1 MGKKS
6 RERQERREHIA
17 SRANQTSTS
26 QTAQRKKGLTNAKKM
41 LIGIALVVIISIG
54 ASFAFS
60 SQTPPT
66 VDGKT
71 YPANVSPVTYS
82 QASIAADNSKV
93 TVPLSEVNSSK
104 LMFVDLKLTTP
115 LQTLDY
121 QGRTVPLTLYR
132 DGGYLPLVIISTP
145 SGNTVAGIRT
155 CEPCGSFS
163 FHIVKAANIKCDVC
177 GAEWT
182 LEDFSPVSGGC
193 ATYPPPKLPTT
204 VNGDTVVVDL
214 SALQL
219 QYAA

>member
-1 MGKKS
+1 M
-6 RERQERREHIA
+6 
-17 SRANQTSTS
+17 
-26 QTAQRKKGLTNAKKM
+26 
-41 LIGIALVVIISIG
+41 GIALLAIIIIG
-54 ASFAFS
+54 ASVAFS
-60 SQTPPT
+60 SQPPPT
-66 VDGKT
+66 VEGRT
-71 YPANVSPVTYS
+71 YPTNVSPVTYS

-121 QGRTVPLTLYR
+121 QGRTIPLAYYR

>member
-6 RERQERREHIA
+6 RERQERRERIA
-17 SRANQTSTS
+17 LEQPTNNNTHVP
-26 QTAQRKKGLTNAKKM
+26 QRKKGLTNAKKM
-41 LIGIALVVIISIG
+41 LIGIALVVIIAIG
-54 ASFAFS
+54 ASVAFS

-71 YPANVSPVTYS
+71 YPTNVSPVTYS
-82 QASIAADNSKV
+82 QASVAADNGKV

-121 QGRTVPLTLYR
+121 QGRTIPLTIYR

-163 FHIVKAANIKCDVC
+163 FHIVKAA
-177 GAEWT
+177 T
-182 LEDFSPVSGGC
+182 
-193 ATYPPPKLPTT
+193 
-204 VNGDTVVVDL
+204 
-214 SALQL
+214 
-219 QYAA
+219 